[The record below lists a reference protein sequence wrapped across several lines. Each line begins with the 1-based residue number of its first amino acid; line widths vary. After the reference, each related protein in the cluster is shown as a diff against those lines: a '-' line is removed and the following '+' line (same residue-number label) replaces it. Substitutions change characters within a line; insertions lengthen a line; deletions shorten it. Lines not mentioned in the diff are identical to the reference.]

1 MPLRSLYWSSF
12 VGRLILAAAAP
23 RTRSWDAGLAISCA
37 ERPSLNAQP
46 LSHSCAIKHR
56 RCFLHLLEPHT

>member
-23 RTRSWDAGLAISCA
+23 RTRSWDALAWRYLA
-37 ERPSLNAQP
+37 
-46 LSHSCAIKHR
+46 LSA
-56 RCFLHLLEPHT
+56 LL